1 MFSTTTGLSR
11 NSGNDGN
18 RWTALNFRRQSLII
32 PKVLL
37 SLHGIS
43 IRIAMYKQIIRPLL
57 FSLNPETAHNL
68 TFFALKALRYIPLAR
83 PLVRMIYSRKTPDLE
98 REVFGLKFRNPV
110 GLAGGLDKNGE
121 FYNDLGNFGFGFVE
135 IGSLTPEPQ
144 PGNPKPR
151 LFRVVKDRA
160 IINRMGINNKGIRNA
175 VENLKRMKPDVLV
188 AGNISKNT
196 SSINEDAVKDYE
208 SAFALLYDFVD
219 MFVLNIS
226 CPNVSGLSAL
236 QDVSFLSEIVD
247 KLLNLRMYFDEYRPI
262 LIKVSPDIS
271 HQQLDEIIDYSLMSG
286 VDGIVAGNTTRSR
299 EGLTLPQE
307 KIDEIGNGGMSGAPL
322 FRKNLEL
329 VRYIHEQS
337 RGKLPI
343 IGVGGIMSGE
353 QARQMLDAG
362 ASLVEIYSGFI
373 YEGPSLVRKINKYLQ
388 K

>member
-1 MFSTTTGLSR
+1 M
-11 NSGNDGN
+11 
-18 RWTALNFRRQSLII
+18 
-32 PKVLL
+32 
-37 SLHGIS
+37 HGIS

-299 EGLTLPQE
+299 EGLTLSHE
-307 KIDEIGNGGMSGAPL
+307 MIDEIGNGGMSGAPL